1 VASNRRP
8 AIYRSPLANGLR
20 RDLASKQ
27 RTKYLETT
35 KAVVTP
41 NHVLR
46 VAWQDGR
53 AMQLGWLC
61 FLVAAVVSAW
71 MGLTPY
77 LQRVPLPCDE
87 VAYRC
92 LAIQISSAEM
102 DRVITSGINLAPADN
117 WLVTLNV
124 IFAAIFALLVAAFG
138 IWRRPTSPLVAC
150 MSFVLVA
157 LATSEFVYAL
167 ALARPGYYA
176 WAVALSGI
184 HVAGL
189 PLCFLLV
196 PDSRFHPPWL
206 RWGAIFVV
214 TLGWLVVLAPVNA
227 QIVALF
233 AVTVLLLCGG
243 SLLVRY
249 RASQPTSPAREQVVW
264 AMTAFLLFVGAQ
276 IVSRPMRLMPLPS
289 IDVTDPLLLTGALT
303 TSGLVLLLGGIAC
316 LAVAVLRDELTQL
329 ELVFNRTLVYGFLTL
344 FVIGS
349 YGLVV
354 GLLSLLF
361 QAAGSFWLSVIAT
374 GLVAVLFQPLRVW
387 VQRFVNHLL
396 YGQRDEPLAVLARLG
411 EGSEMAQTV
420 DALL

>member
-1 VASNRRP
+1 
-8 AIYRSPLANGLR
+8 
-20 RDLASKQ
+20 
-27 RTKYLETT
+27 
-35 KAVVTP
+35 
-41 NHVLR
+41 
-46 VAWQDGR
+46 
-53 AMQLGWLC
+53 
-61 FLVAAVVSAW
+61 
-71 MGLTPY
+71 
-77 LQRVPLPCDE
+77 
-87 VAYRC
+87 
-92 LAIQISSAEM
+92 
-102 DRVITSGINLAPADN
+102 
-117 WLVTLNV
+117 
-124 IFAAIFALLVAAFG
+124 
-138 IWRRPTSPLVAC
+138 

-167 ALARPGYYA
+167 ALARPGFHA

-214 TLGWLVVLAPVNA
+214 TLGWLVVLVPVNVQVNM
-227 QIVALF
+227 QIAALF

-243 SLLVRY
+243 TLLVRY
-249 RASQPTSPAREQVVW
+249 RASQPTSPVREQIVW

-420 DALL
+420 DALLSDLAKTIGQALKLPYVAIALRQVGETVLVAEFSTTPTVIRGATVIRWIRPPC